1 MSKIKNGYLMISRE
15 VVSTPIWVSEMP
27 FDYRSAYIDLLFK
40 AHFQAQDLT
49 LRTGRTIHINK
60 GQVFVSI
67 KTLENQW
74 HWSKGKVMRYLKTLN
89 HLGLIQFRGTADGT
103 TITIVNYGL
112 EALGRTANDTADG
125 TTDDTTGGT
134 TDGTTGGPQ
143 YNKSKLKTNNKG
155 ENKENKERSAQK
167 PPFSPNGKEYQ

>member
-40 AHFQAQDLT
+40 AHYQAQDLT

-67 KTLENQW
+67 KTLEKQW
-74 HWSKGKVMRYLKTLN
+74 NWSKGKVMRYLKTLN
-89 HLGLIQFRGTADGT
+89 HLGLIQFCGTPDGT

-112 EALGRTANDTADG
+112 EALGRTANDTTDG
-125 TTDDTTGGT
+125 TTDGTTGDTTG
-134 TDGTTGGPQ
+134 GTTGGPQ

-155 ENKENKERSAQK
+155 ENKENKERSAQN